1 MLRLDDAALIVV
13 DFQDAL
19 LPKIHDSDQVVGKA
33 CKMIRFARELA
44 VPVVWTEQ
52 YPKGLGKTDPR
63 VAGLL
68 EDLTPLEKL
77 SFGCFGAAGF
87 PEAVDAT
94 GARQLVVVGVEAHV
108 CVMQTVLAALD
119 QGLEVYV
126 ARDAVGSRDP
136 LDREAG
142 LARMQAHGAELV
154 TVEMAL
160 FEMLRAAGT
169 PEFKRVLPIIK

>member
-1 MLRLDDAALIVV
+1 MLRLDDTMLIVV
-13 DFQDAL
+13 DFQEAL
-19 LPKIHDSDQVVGKA
+19 LPKIDGADQVVEKA
-33 CKMIRFARELA
+33 CKLVRFARELA

-68 EDLTPLEKL
+68 EGITPIEKV

-87 PEAVDAT
+87 PEAVAD
-94 GARQLVVVGVEAHV
+94 GGKHQLIVTGVETHV
-108 CVMQTVLAALD
+108 CIMQTVLAAL
-119 QGLEVYV
+119 GEGFEVYV
-126 ARDAVGSRDP
+126 PRDAVGSRYRPDY
-136 LDREAG
+136 EAG
-142 LARMQAHGAELV
+142 LARMQVHGAELV